1 VAVGED
7 DWDERRL
14 RRAADVF
21 RVAALI
27 YAAVLHVI
35 AHDEYRR
42 PWAGWVVLG
51 VLAAWTAFL
60 LLHPDPVGT
69 HHGTWVLV
77 TDLALTSAAVL
88 ATRFVDDLG
97 RIATGAQTLPSI
109 YPGAVV
115 LTWAIWRGWRG
126 GLVAAAVIAVA
137 DIVELLGV
145 AGPTAQTVNNIVLLM
160 LTAVIVG
167 YGLQLVRAG
176 RADLADAVEL
186 RAATAERERLA
197 RDIHDSVLQVLG
209 YVSRGRR
216 DGAGGGLDTGH
227 DADLARLATEAE
239 ARLRGL
245 VSTGPVRQGATGT
258 ADLRAELAACERGGV
273 TVSGPAEPVLLP
285 AGVAAAVTAAVGA
298 ALDNVTVHAGD
309 GAKAWVL
316 VEDEP
321 HGVTVTVRDDGVGCE
336 PARLDA
342 AAAEGRLGVAA
353 SIRGR
358 IRDVGGTVQVTSS
371 PGQGTEVELRV
382 PRRAGPG
389 ASR

>member
-1 VAVGED
+1 MGDDGWGEQ
-7 DWDERRL
+7 RL
-14 RRAADVF
+14 RRAVDAF
-21 RVAALI
+21 RVAALA
-27 YAAVLHVI
+27 YAAVLHAI

-60 LLHPDPVGT
+60 LLRADPVGA

-77 TDLALTSAAVL
+77 TDLALASVAVL

-115 LTWAIWRGWRG
+115 LAWAIWRGWRG
-126 GLVAAAVIAVA
+126 GLLAAAVIAVV
-137 DIVELLGV
+137 DVVELAGV

-160 LTAVIVG
+160 LTGVVVG

-176 RADLADAVEL
+176 RADLAAAVEV

-209 YVSRGRR
+209 FVSRGR
-216 DGAGGGLDTGH
+216 DGASDAAAAGN
-227 DADLARLATEAE
+227 ADLARLATEAE
-239 ARLRGL
+239 TRLRGL
-245 VSTGPVRQGATGT
+245 VSTGPARRAPGGT

-273 TVSGPAEPVLLP
+273 TVTGPAEPVLLP
-285 AGVAAAVTAAVGA
+285 AAVAAAVTAAVGA
-298 ALDNVTVHAGD
+298 ALDNVAVHAGD
-309 GAKAWVL
+309 GAKAWVF

-321 HGVTVTVRDDGVGCE
+321 HAVTVTVRDDGAGFV

-358 IRDVGGTVQVTSS
+358 IRDVGGTVAVTSA
-371 PGQGTEVELRV
+371 PGEGCEVELRV
-382 PRRAGPG
+382 PRQGTGTAG
-389 ASR
+389 